1 MATDANPLFYQTR
14 DALPT
19 VAHAE
24 GVWLTDEEGDRWLD
38 GCSGAVVVNVGH
50 GHPKILEAL
59 AAQSRQVTFAYR
71 TQFENRPAIDLANA
85 LVAQLDGAL
94 DRVFFVSGGSEAIET
109 AYKLARSYHAARGD
123 TDRYRIVSRFPSY
136 HGSTLGA
143 LATTGYRPLTD
154 GYAPMMV
161 EPNHV
166 ASPYCYRCPFG
177 LTFPDCGLA
186 CAEDF
191 GRAAAALDPRTVAA
205 FVIEPI
211 GGASTGAIVPPP
223 GYFEAVHRIA
233 REHGILV
240 IYDEVMTGAGRTGA
254 FCAHQHWPD
263 EAKPDVLALSKGIG
277 SGYAPLGAVLCRNEI
292 AETVLDAGTFPHGFT
307 YAGNPLA
314 CAVGLAVLRVLEEED
329 LIARAARVG
338 QELGWHLQELATRH
352 PVIGDVRGKGMLW
365 GLEFV
370 RDRASREPYDLDRN
384 VAQRVTLAAA
394 RERLLVYPRRGGG
407 GLSGDHVLIAPPLT
421 IAPNEIDELIARL
434 DRALAAVEGEL
445 QEAAA

>member
-1 MATDANPLFYQTR
+1 MATVANPLFYQTR

-19 VAHAE
+19 VQHAE
-24 GVWLTDEEGDRWLD
+24 GVWLTDEDGERWLD
-38 GCSGAVVVNVGH
+38 GCSGAITVNVGH
-50 GHPKILEAL
+50 GHPKVL
-59 AAQSRQVTFAYR
+59 AALEDQARRVTFAYR

-85 LVAQLDGAL
+85 LVAQLSAGL
-94 DRVFFVSGGSEAIET
+94 DRIFFVSGGSEAIET
-109 AYKLARSYHAARGD
+109 SYKLARSYHAARGD

-143 LATTGYRPLTD
+143 LATTGYRPLTE

-166 ASPYCYRCPFG
+166 SAPFCYRCPFG
-177 LTFPDCGLA
+177 LTYPSCGLA

-191 GRAAAALDPRTVAA
+191 ERAVQALDPSTVAA

-223 GYFEAVHRIA
+223 GYFEVVHRVA
-233 REHGILV
+233 CEHGILV

-254 FCAHQHWPD
+254 FCAYQHWEG
-263 EAKPDVLALSKGIG
+263 EAVPDVLALSKGLG
-277 SGYAPLGAVLCRNEI
+277 SGYAPLGAVACRDRV
-292 AETVLDAGTFPHGFT
+292 AETVLDAGSFPHGFT

-314 CAVGLAVLRVLEEED
+314 CAVGLAVLNVLEEEN
-329 LIARAARVG
+329 LIERAARVG
-338 QELGWHLQELATRH
+338 SELGWRLQELATRH
-352 PVIGDVRGKGMLW
+352 PTIGDVRGMGMLW

-370 RDRASREPYDLDRN
+370 HDRATRAPFDLDRN

-421 IAPNEIDELIARL
+421 IEESEIDQLIQRL
-434 DRALAAVEGEL
+434 DRALAAVEGDL
-445 QEAAA
+445 TGAAA